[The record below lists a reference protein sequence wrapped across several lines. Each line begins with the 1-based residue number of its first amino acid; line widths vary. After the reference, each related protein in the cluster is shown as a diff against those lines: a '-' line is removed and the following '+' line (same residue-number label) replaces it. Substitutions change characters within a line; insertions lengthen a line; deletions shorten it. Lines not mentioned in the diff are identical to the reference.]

1 MNRISMSVAALLACS
16 TAAVAGGLDRSGQ
29 SVAILFEEGNRVELS
44 FGAVNP
50 TVSGTYAG
58 LANAGSGDIAP
69 SFTTYTGAMRMQ
81 MNDKL
86 AFGLIFDQPFGAD
99 VLYPTT
105 GTTPLAGTSAEFS
118 SSALT
123 ALVQYDVNNNVS
135 VYGGIKRQSVAMSVA
150 IPGGGALNY
159 VASGQTSE
167 AYGYV
172 VGAAYE
178 IPEIAL
184 RAALT
189 YHSAISHDITT
200 IERSAFT
207 GGVDLAPSTTNVKTP
222 KSVNLDFQTGI
233 AADTLLMASVRYVDW
248 TETVI
253 APAHNLARPGGGVLQ
268 SYSEPSYTWNLGM
281 GRKFSDAWSGSVSFG
296 YEQAQGGTTGNLAPT
311 DGFRSIALGAKY
323 AADNMDVSA
332 GIQYRQIGDAT
343 STGAG
348 GANGTFTGNSAVSM
362 GVKVGFSF

>member
-1 MNRISMSVAALLACS
+1 MKKIALSAAALLASS
-16 TAAVAGGLDRSGQ
+16 TVLYAGGLDRSGQ
-29 SVAILFEEGNRVELS
+29 SVGIIFEEGNRVELS
-44 FGAVNP
+44 FGSVNP

-58 LANAGSGDIAP
+58 LGGASSLDIAP
-69 SFTTYTGAMRMQ
+69 SYTTLAGAMRMQ
-81 MNDKL
+81 MNDQL
-86 AFGLIFDQPFGAD
+86 SVALIFDQPFGAD

-123 ALVQYDVNNNVS
+123 ALMRYQINNNVS
-135 VYGGIKRQSVAMSVA
+135 VHGGIKRQSVAMNVA
-150 IPGGGALNY
+150 IPAGGALNY

-172 VGAAYE
+172 LGVAYE

-207 GGVDLAPSTTNVKTP
+207 GGVNLPASTTTVKTP

-233 AADTLLMASVRYVDW
+233 AADTLLMAGVRYVDW

-268 SYSEPSYTWNLGM
+268 SYSEPSYSWNVGV
-281 GRKFSDAWSGSVSFG
+281 GRKFTDALSGSISVG
-296 YEQAQGGTTGNLAPT
+296 YEQAQGGITGNLAPT
-311 DGFRSIALGAKY
+311 DGYRSVALGAKY
-323 AADNMDVSA
+323 AMNNMDISG
-332 GIQYRQIGDAT
+332 GIQYRAIGDAT

-348 GANGTFTGNSAVSM
+348 GANGTFTGNSAVAM
-362 GVKVGFSF
+362 GIKVGYSF